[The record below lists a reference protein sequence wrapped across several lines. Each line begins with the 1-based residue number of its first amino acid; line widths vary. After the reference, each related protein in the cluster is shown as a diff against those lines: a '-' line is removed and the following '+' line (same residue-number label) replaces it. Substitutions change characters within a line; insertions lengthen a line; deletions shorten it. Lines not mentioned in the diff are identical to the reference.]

1 MNIYI
6 LINNKTKFKMI
17 IPVRCY
23 TCGKLL
29 SNKEKAYK
37 EMVIRKKIALKK
49 DINDVS
55 ILNINDKDIK
65 KTPEGEAMDEL
76 GLIRYCCRKIMMT
89 NVELINEI

>member
-1 MNIYI
+1 
-6 LINNKTKFKMI
+6 MI

>member
-1 MNIYI
+1 
-6 LINNKTKFKMI
+6 MI

-29 SNKEKAYK
+29 SNKEKTYK
-37 EMVIRKKIALKK
+37 DIVNRKKIALKK
-49 DINDVS
+49 DINSES
-55 ILNINDKDIK
+55 ILNINDKDMK

>member
-1 MNIYI
+1 
-6 LINNKTKFKMI
+6 MI

-29 SNKEKAYK
+29 SNKEKTYK
-37 EMVIRKKIALKK
+37 TIVYRKKLALKK
-49 DINDVS
+49 NVNDES

-65 KTPEGEAMDEL
+65 KTPEGEAMDEI
-76 GLIRYCCRKIMMT
+76 GLTRYCCRKIMMT

>member
-1 MNIYI
+1 
-6 LINNKTKFKMI
+6 MI

-23 TCGKLL
+23 TCGKVL
-29 SNKEKAYK
+29 SNKEKTYK

>member
-1 MNIYI
+1 
-6 LINNKTKFKMI
+6 MI

-29 SNKEKAYK
+29 SNKEKTYK
-37 EMVIRKKIALKK
+37 DIVNRKKIALKK
-49 DINDVS
+49 DVNDES

-65 KTPEGEAMDEL
+65 KTPEGEAMDEI
-76 GLIRYCCRKIMMT
+76 GLTRYCCRKIMMT

>member
-1 MNIYI
+1 M
-6 LINNKTKFKMI
+6 L

-29 SNKEKAYK
+29 SNKEKTYK
-37 EMVIRKKIALKK
+37 DIVNRKKIALKK
-49 DINDVS
+49 DVNDES

-65 KTPEGEAMDEL
+65 KTPEGEAMDEI
-76 GLIRYCCRKIMMT
+76 GLTRYCCRKIMMT

>member
-1 MNIYI
+1 
-6 LINNKTKFKMI
+6 MI

-29 SNKEKAYK
+29 SNKQKTYK
-37 EMVIRKKIALKK
+37 QLVYRKKIGLKRSL
-49 DINDVS
+49 NEESV
-55 ILNINDKDIK
+55 LNINDKDVK

-76 GLIRYCCRKIMMT
+76 GLTRYCCRKIMMT

>member
-1 MNIYI
+1 
-6 LINNKTKFKMI
+6 MI

-29 SNKEKAYK
+29 SNKEKTYK
-37 EMVIRKKIALKK
+37 DIVNRKKIALKK
-49 DINDVS
+49 DINSES